1 MATPADDRAPS
12 ANPEAEERIQF
23 MLRLRARGIRDLR
36 LLRALER
43 APRSLFMPQRYA
55 DVAARDIAL
64 PIGGGQTSPP
74 PSVVAAM
81 IEALDPPPRGRVLEV
96 GAGQRLRD
104 RAAGATLGRSRLARA
119 PAHARAR
126 GGGAPVRVRGRQRPG
141 RMGRRARLRRR
152 RRPLRRDPRPR
163 RGRVA
168 ADPAAGAACR
178 GRRAGGR
185 RRRRACGRSAHCPLG
200 PPAGRRRLRG
210 ERARIGSRLPTPR
223 AGARGRRLS
232 RAQGRHT
239 AARMRRFGAK
249 IFILNQVLRRSN
261 ETACELGRV

>member
-1 MATPADDRAPS
+1 MAAPPDDSAPS

-96 GAGQRLRD
+96 GAGSGYATALLAQLSGEVVSLERRRTLALE
-104 RAAGATLGRSRLARA
+104 AA
-119 PAHARAR
+119 
-126 GGGAPVRVRGRQRPG
+126 
-141 RMGRRARLRRR
+141 ARLSAFGV
-152 RRPLRRDPRPR
+152 DNA
-163 RGRVA
+163 RVEW
-168 ADPAAGAACR
+168 ADALAYDAGAARFDAILVHAVVESPPTRLLALLAEGGALAAAVAGERPADQRIVRWVRRSGLDAFDANDR
-178 GRRAGGR
+178 GSVRAFRPLAPGLAGGD
-185 RRRRACGRSAHCPLG
+185 
-200 PPAGRRRLRG
+200 
-210 ERARIGSRLPTPR
+210 
-223 AGARGRRLS
+223 
-232 RAQGRHT
+232 
-239 AARMRRFGAK
+239 
-249 IFILNQVLRRSN
+249 
-261 ETACELGRV
+261 

>member
-81 IEALDPPPRGRVLEV
+81 IEALDPPPHGRVLEV
-96 GAGQRLRD
+96 GAGSGYATALLAQLSGEVVSLERRRTLALEAAARLSAFGVDNARVEWVD
-104 RAAGATLGRSRLARA
+104 ALAYDPGPARFDAILVHAAVESPPSRLLALLSE
-119 PAHARAR
+119 
-126 GGGAPVRVRGRQRPG
+126 GGA
-141 RMGRRARLRRR
+141 L
-152 RRPLRRDPRPR
+152 
-163 RGRVA
+163 VA
-168 ADPAAGAACR
+168 VVA
-178 GRRAGGR
+178 
-185 RRRRACGRSAHCPLG
+185 
-200 PPAGRRRLRG
+200 G
-210 ERARIGSRLPTPR
+210 ERAADQRIVRWVRRPGSDAFEASDRGSVR
-223 AGARGRRLS
+223 AFRPLAPGLAG
-232 RAQGRHT
+232 GD
-239 AARMRRFGAK
+239 
-249 IFILNQVLRRSN
+249 
-261 ETACELGRV
+261 

>member
-1 MATPADDRAPS
+1 MAAPSDDSAPS

-74 PSVVAAM
+74 PSMVAAM

-96 GAGQRLRD
+96 GAGSGYATALLAQLSGEVVSLERRRTLALEAAARLS
-104 RAAGATLGRSRLARA
+104 AFGR
-119 PAHARAR
+119 
-126 GGGAPVRVRGRQRPG
+126 RQRAG
-141 RMGRRARLRRR
+141 RMGRRARLRPRR
-152 RRPLRRDPRPR
+152 SPLRRDPRPR

-168 ADPAAGAACR
+168 ADAAAGAARR
-178 GRRAGGR
+178 GRRAGGG
-185 RRRRACGRSAHCPLG
+185 RRRRARRPISALSAGSAGRAATPSRRASAGRFAPSDPSRRGSRAAIEPLG
-200 PPAGRRRLRG
+200 V
-210 ERARIGSRLPTPR
+210 
-223 AGARGRRLS
+223 
-232 RAQGRHT
+232 RHASDADAT
-239 AARMRRFGAK
+239 ASAPK
-249 IFILNQVLRRSN
+249 YSS
-261 ETACELGRV
+261 

>member
-1 MATPADDRAPS
+1 MATPSDDRAPS

-96 GAGQRLRD
+96 GAGSGYATALLAQLSGEVVSLERRRTLALEAAARLSAFGVDNARVEWAD
-104 RAAGATLGRSRLARA
+104 ALAYDAGAG
-119 PAHARAR
+119 
-126 GGGAPVRVRGRQRPG
+126 
-141 RMGRRARLRRR
+141 
-152 RRPLRRDPRPR
+152 PLRRDPRPR

-168 ADPAAGAACR
+168 ADAAAGAACR

-200 PPAGRRRLRG
+200 PPAGGRRLRG
-210 ERARIGSRLPTPR
+210 ERARVGSRLPTPR
-223 AGARGRRLS
+223 ARARRRRLS
-232 RAQGRHT
+232 RAQVRHT
-239 AARMRRFGAK
+239 ARRKFDASAP
-249 IFILNQVLRRSN
+249 NYSS
-261 ETACELGRV
+261 

>member
-1 MATPADDRAPS
+1 MATPSDDSAPS

-96 GAGQRLRD
+96 GAGSGYATALLAQLSGEVVSLERRRMLALEAAARLSAFGVDNARVEWVD
-104 RAAGATLGRSRLARA
+104 ALAYDPGPARFDAILVHAAVDSPPTRLLA
-119 PAHARAR
+119 PLNE
-126 GGGAPVRVRGRQRPG
+126 GGALVAVVAGERPADQRIVRWVRRPG
-141 RMGRRARLRRR
+141 SDAFEASEHGSVRAF
-152 RRPLRRDPRPR
+152 RPLAP
-163 RGRVA
+163 GLV
-168 ADPAAGAACR
+168 
-178 GRRAGGR
+178 GGD
-185 RRRRACGRSAHCPLG
+185 
-200 PPAGRRRLRG
+200 
-210 ERARIGSRLPTPR
+210 
-223 AGARGRRLS
+223 
-232 RAQGRHT
+232 
-239 AARMRRFGAK
+239 
-249 IFILNQVLRRSN
+249 
-261 ETACELGRV
+261 